1 MTEEQIKALL
11 QLLEMALKGEIVDR
25 LTITIK
31 PNSKKKQG

>member
-11 QLLEMALKGEIVDR
+11 EMLEMALKSEKVDK

-31 PNSKKKQG
+31 PNSKPKQG